1 MVELTEI
8 AICDDEEIIIERIA
22 DLIKKQ
28 NTDCNIESFQSGNEL
43 LAAKRR
49 YDLIFLDIQMD
60 GINGMDTAKAIREY
74 DRKAVIIF
82 VTAVKEYVFEAF
94 DVGAFHYLLKPIGE
108 QKFAEVFENA
118 VREVRECRIQR
129 ETPTLFIKTKNK
141 SYTFNQSEIVFIES
155 RNRKAAIHTAGN
167 TLEVYAVMNELQ
179 KELGNSFYR
188 CHRGYLVN
196 MAHITEYSSDMIEMD
211 NGERVYMAKEKYPE
225 FVREYMRYLR
235 KQGGGI

>member
-1 MVELTEI
+1 MVEI

-28 NTDCNIESFQSGNEL
+28 NTDCHIENFRAGNEL
-43 LAAKRR
+43 LSAKRH

-60 GINGMDTAKAIREY
+60 GINGIETAKAVREY

-108 QKFAEVFENA
+108 EKFAEVFENA
-118 VREVRECRIQR
+118 VREIRERQIQK
-129 ETPTLFIKTKNK
+129 EMPALFIKTKNK
-141 SYTFNQSEIVFIES
+141 SYTFNQNEIIFIES
-155 RNRKAAIHTAGN
+155 EMKKAAIHT
-167 TLEVYAVMNELQ
+167 TKHTIEVYAVMNELQ
-179 KELGNSFYR
+179 KKLGNSFYR

-211 NGERVYMAKEKYPE
+211 NGEMVYLAKEKYQE
-225 FVREYMRYLR
+225 FVKVYMRYLR
-235 KQGGGI
+235 NGGAAYE

>member
-1 MVELTEI
+1 MIEI
-8 AICDDEEIIIERIA
+8 AICDDEEIIIKRIA

-28 NTDCNIESFQSGNEL
+28 KRDCHIESFQAGNEL
-43 LAAKRR
+43 LAAKRH

-60 GINGMDTAKAIREY
+60 GINGIETAKAVREY

-94 DVGAFHYLLKPIGE
+94 DVGAFHYLLKPIEE
-108 QKFAEVFENA
+108 QRFAEVFANA
-118 VREVRECRIQR
+118 VRKIRGRRAEK
-129 ETPTLFIKTKNK
+129 ETPVLFVKTKNK
-141 SYTFNQSEIVFIES
+141 SYTLKQSEIIFIES
-155 RNRKAAIHTAGN
+155 RNRKVAIHTTKN

-179 KELGNSFYR
+179 KKLGNSFYR

-211 NGERVYMAKEKYPE
+211 NGERVYLAKEKYQE
-225 FVREYMRYLR
+225 FVKAYMRYLR
-235 KQGGGI
+235 NGGAAYE